1 MNSRFKSR
9 KSLHSAKS
17 GKVKLLIAVMMVFLF
32 VLVASTAAQEDVVD
46 EPVGPAVPQPV
57 MNERIFTPEGIEETW
72 TFFASKD
79 TFCLRPIQL
88 QTMDCGRL

>member
-1 MNSRFKSR
+1 MIIFFVVLMMILALAMKT
-9 KSLHSAKS
+9 SANEEA
-17 GKVKLLIAVMMVFLF
+17 IDEA
-32 VLVASTAAQEDVVD
+32 LV
-46 EPVGPAVPQPV
+46 PAVLEPF